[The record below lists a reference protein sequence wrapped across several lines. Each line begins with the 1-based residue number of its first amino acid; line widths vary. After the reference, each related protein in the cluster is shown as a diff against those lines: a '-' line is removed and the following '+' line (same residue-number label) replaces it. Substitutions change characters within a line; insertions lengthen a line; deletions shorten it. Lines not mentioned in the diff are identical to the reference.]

1 LLARFWPPASV
12 SLGPC
17 NFRRRVKARVFPWFV
32 PLPISVLAHARS
44 PVRCPTPRF
53 VFHRAPGLG
62 LHRFSCAQGSP
73 LVSLVPHLSGLLL
86 SDLVLPFPI
95 SAAERRPAPG
105 PRAPVC
111 SSSLVRARRPDF
123 GASDFRFRVLA
134 VRRQASPFSARF
146 RCALRKAEA
155 KDFFISAQVRCLSL
169 VSSCR
174 SWFPPRTD
182 FAARSRAP
190 GPLSTRC

>member
-1 LLARFWPPASV
+1 LHARFWPPASV

-17 NFRRRVKARVFPWFV
+17 NFRRRVKARVFPWFA

-73 LVSLVPHLSGLLL
+73 LVSLVPHLSGLPL

-111 SSSLVRARRPDF
+111 SSVFSGQ
-123 GASDFRFRVLA
+123 GAPAGFRCQRFSFSCPRCSAPGVA
-134 VRRQASPFSARF
+134 VFCPFSM
-146 RCALRKAEA
+146 CAEKR
-155 KDFFISAQVRCLSL
+155 
-169 VSSCR
+169 R
-174 SWFPPRTD
+174 SQGLFH
-182 FAARSRAP
+182 
-190 GPLSTRC
+190 